1 MEKKQES
8 KFLDRIHELNSTVN
22 KGNMLS
28 PPMSSDEAFDFLR
41 VYLLGEDWIGILN
54 PISKDDINSELTH
67 DILVNYSRKYRKEY
81 KRWRK
86 KKETELMTTGVDRL
100 DMRYFE
106 NMIGI
111 PISSDKAIGILRSYL
126 LGEDWYTVDPL
137 SKEQTNTEIVYDILR
152 KYSKKFRKELR
163 ERSKAWKK
171 RK

>member
-22 KGNMLS
+22 KGNMLR
-28 PPMSSDEAFDFLR
+28 PPMDSDEAIDFLR
-41 VYLLGEDWIGILN
+41 VYLLDEDWVGIIN
-54 PISKDDINSELTH
+54 PISKDDINTEVAH
-67 DILVNYSRKYRKEY
+67 DILLKYSRKYRKKY

-86 KKETELMTTGVDRL
+86 KKEIELMVIELDQL

-106 NMIGI
+106 NMITV
-111 PISSDKAIGILRSYL
+111 PISNDKTIDILRSYL
-126 LGEDWYTVDPL
+126 LGNDWYTVDPL

>member
-1 MEKKQES
+1 MGKKQES

-28 PPMSSDEAFDFLR
+28 PPMDSDEAIDFLR
-41 VYLLGEDWIGILN
+41 VYLLDEDWVGIIN
-54 PISKDDINSELTH
+54 PISKDDINTEVAH
-67 DILVNYSRKYRKEY
+67 DILLKYSRKYRKKY

-86 KKETELMTTGVDRL
+86 KKEIELMVIELDQL

-106 NMIGI
+106 NMITV
-111 PISSDKAIGILRSYL
+111 PISSDKPIDILRSYL
-126 LGEDWYTVDPL
+126 LGNDWYTVDPL

>member
-28 PPMSSDEAFDFLR
+28 PPMSGDEAIDFLR
-41 VYLLGEDWIGILN
+41 VYLLDEDWVGIIN
-54 PISKDDINSELTH
+54 PISKDDINTEIAH
-67 DILVNYSRKYRKEY
+67 DILLKYSRKYRKKY

-86 KKETELMTTGVDRL
+86 KKEIELMAIELDQL

-106 NMIGI
+106 NMITV
-111 PISSDKAIGILRSYL
+111 PISSDKTIDIMRFYL
-126 LGEDWYTVDPL
+126 LGDDWYTVDPL
-137 SKEQTNTEIVYDILR
+137 SKEQIITEIVYDILR
-152 KYSKKFRKELR
+152 KYSRKFRKELR
-163 ERSKAWKK
+163 ERNKAWKK